1 MTIDFE
7 KYKPKAYLHLD
18 KRVNFKRVYP
28 QISNP
33 RFLEKYAFYPF
44 IHFKMDL
51 KKYTIKS
58 DYTNREARIA
68 QNQKDYKYRKPKE
81 RLIFYAS
88 HMDSYIYK
96 YYGEKLNKCY
106 TKYVKN
112 VIDIDNEVLA
122 YRDNKKGKNNIH
134 FAKEVF
140 KKIIEE
146 EKALIIMMDFTSFFD
161 NLNHKVL
168 KQNLKRVLDV
178 DELPTYWY
186 KLYKSLTK
194 YCYVDKKKLD
204 SFLEEQH
211 GKDYK
216 DKIKSR
222 DITRYMSPEEFRKQ
236 KKNPGFIEF
245 NPGKDKGVPQGS
257 GMSSVL
263 SNIFMIEADERIKKL
278 VSTYSGMY
286 RRYCDDIVI
295 VIPLEDNIDKIV
307 LRNTVEENILSI
319 IGEYEGL
326 EVQKEKTEIYEYN
339 NNQIYLFNEEQ
350 QEDEPRV
357 SKFDYLG
364 FSFDGKRIQLREKSV
379 FKYYSRVY
387 KKVRIVNKYSAKHN
401 KKVYRKSLYQI
412 YTHMGRDYKGY
423 GNFIS
428 YAEKAHNEM
437 SELPIESLIYNQ
449 IKRHWYKVQKR
460 LIKYDFK

>member
-1 MTIDFE
+1 MTINFN
-7 KYKPKAYLHLD
+7 KYKPKSYLHFD
-18 KRVNFKRVYP
+18 KRINFKHVYP
-28 QISNP
+28 QISNTKWV
-33 RFLEKYAFYPF
+33 EKHAFYPF
-44 IHFKMDL
+44 IHFKLDL
-51 KKYTIKS
+51 KKYTIKPQYS
-58 DYTNREARIA
+58 NREARVSR
-68 QNQKDYKYRKPKE
+68 NPKEYKYTKPKE

-96 YYGEKLNKCY
+96 FYGEKLNKYY
-106 TKYVKN
+106 TKYVTQVK
-112 VIDIDNEVLA
+112 DIDDEVLA
-122 YRDNKKGKNNIH
+122 YRDNKRGQNSIH

-140 KKIIEE
+140 KQILQTDN
-146 EKALIIMMDFTSFFD
+146 ALIIMMDFTSFFD

-168 KQNLKRVLDV
+168 KQNLKKVLAV

-186 KLYKSLTK
+186 KLFKSLTK
-194 YCYVDKKKLD
+194 YCYVDKNKLD
-204 SFLEEQH
+204 IFLEEQY
-211 GKDYK
+211 GKGYK
-216 DKIKSR
+216 DKIKNR
-222 DITRYMSPEEFRKQ
+222 DITRYMSPEKFREQ
-236 KKNPGFIEF
+236 KKNPAFIGF
-245 NPGKDKGVPQGS
+245 NPDNDKGVPQGS

-278 VSTYSGMY
+278 ISTYNGMY
-286 RRYCDDIVI
+286 RRYCDDIVL
-295 VIPLEDNIDKIV
+295 VIPIEDNVDKIA

-319 IGEYEGL
+319 ISEYEGL
-326 EVQKEKTEIYEYN
+326 EVQKEKTEIFEYN

-350 QEDEPRV
+350 QVDEPRV

-379 FKYYSRVY
+379 FKYYSRAY
-387 KKVRIVNKYSAKHN
+387 KKIRMVNKYSAKYK

-412 YTHMGRDYKGY
+412 YTHMGRNYKGY

-428 YAEKAHNEM
+428 YAEKAHKEM

-460 LIKYDFK
+460 LI

>member
-18 KRVNFKRVYP
+18 KRVNFKHVYP

-33 RFLEKYAFYPF
+33 KFVDKHAFHPF

-51 KKYTIKS
+51 KKYTVKS
-58 DYTNREARIA
+58 EYTNKEARKA

-96 YYGEKLNKCY
+96 FYGEKLNKYY
-106 TKYVKN
+106 TNYVTN
-112 VIDIDNEVLA
+112 VKDIDNEVLA
-122 YRDNKKGKNNIH
+122 YRDNKRGKNNIH

-140 KKIIEE
+140 KKILEQ

-161 NLNHKVL
+161 SLNHKVL
-168 KQNLKRVLDV
+168 KQNLKKVLGV
-178 DELPTYWY
+178 DELPSYWY

-194 YCYVDKKKLD
+194 YCYIDKRKLD
-204 SFLEEQH
+204 GFLEEKY
-211 GKDYK
+211 GEDYK
-216 DKIKSR
+216 KKIISR
-222 DITRYMSPEEFRKQ
+222 DITRYMSPEEFREQ

-245 NPGKDKGVPQGS
+245 NSGINKGVPQGS

-263 SNIFMIEADERIKKL
+263 SNVFMIEADEKIKGL
-278 VSTYSGMY
+278 VSTYDGMY
-286 RRYCDDIVI
+286 RRYCDDIVV
-295 VIPLEDNIDKIV
+295 VIPLKDEAVKFNM
-307 LRNTVEENILSI
+307 RNTVVENILSI

-326 EVQKEKTEIYEYN
+326 EIQKEKTEVYEFN
-339 NNQIYLFNEEQ
+339 QNQIYLFKEEQ
-350 QEDEPRV
+350 KETQPTV

-364 FSFDGKRIQLREKSV
+364 FTFDGKTIRLREKSV
-379 FKYYSRVY
+379 FKYYSRAY
-387 KKVRIVNKYSAKHN
+387 KKVRIVNKYSAVYK

-412 YTHMGRDYKGY
+412 YTHMGRNYKGY

-428 YAEKAHNEM
+428 YAEKAHREM
-437 SELPIESLIYNQ
+437 SELPIETLIYNQ
-449 IKRHWYKVQKR
+449 IKRHWDKVQKR
-460 LIKYDFK
+460 LVKHDFT